1 MKIVLASASP
11 RRRDI
16 LTMAGLRDFEI
27 RPAGRTE
34 ILPPGIAPGA
44 AVERL
49 AGQKCAEVAARYDS
63 ETVVIASDTVVAI
76 DGMILGKPAGA
87 AEAAEMLRRLSGRT
101 HRVYSG
107 LAVACRGETVVEH
120 EETAVTF
127 RALTDREIAAYVA
140 TGEPLD
146 KAGAYGIQGKGGI
159 FVEGISGDY
168 YNVMGL
174 PLCRL
179 GLILRRLG
187 VDLI

>member
-1 MKIVLASASP
+1 
-11 RRRDI
+11 
-16 LTMAGLRDFEI
+16 MAGLRGFEI
-27 RPAGRTE
+27 HPAGGEE

-44 AVERL
+44 AVEKL
-49 AGQKCAEVAARYDS
+49 SYQKCAEVAALYDS

-76 DGMILGKPAGA
+76 DGMILGKPADA

-107 LAVACRGETVVEH
+107 VAVACRGETVVEH

-127 RALTDREIAAYVA
+127 RALTEREIAAYVA

-146 KAGAYGIQGKGGI
+146 KAGAYGIQGRGGL
-159 FVEGISGDY
+159 FVQGISGDY